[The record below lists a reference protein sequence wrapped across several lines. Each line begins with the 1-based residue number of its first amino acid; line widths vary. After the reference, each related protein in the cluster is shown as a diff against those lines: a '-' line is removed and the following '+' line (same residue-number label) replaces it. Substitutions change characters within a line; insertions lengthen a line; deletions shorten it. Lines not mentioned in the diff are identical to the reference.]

1 MKQFSKLFFAAAV
14 AALGLASCAKE
25 VAPVETP
32 KDNLVT
38 VHFGATAGI
47 EGATKA
53 TLTPNE
59 QETLFTSAWENKDA
73 LSVKYSYYNETTE
86 ATTSGTVSASW
97 ATNHFVAEMPEGH
110 GMWDYNV
117 VYPAPDADSK
127 VDFGSARTQK
137 GNIYNSKYDL
147 MKGGAIEEGADAG
160 KTSDGKD
167 IVFEMTRQTAIAYF
181 HFTST
186 LNEEV
191 VSAKLS
197 VEGKDAYLSTS
208 DVQIGKDKSG
218 NIDYAKGYVF
228 TETEGVVSKEIN
240 LTFTGETPKSS
251 DFKLWFNVL
260 PTIYDKMTLT
270 VETTNHTL
278 TISRN
283 AEGMYEAGKLY
294 KVVKKEI
301 PAEKWV
307 KKGGETPTSH
317 IWDLTINS
325 TSEASTERIGW
336 TSDIADMLCIKGNS
350 TVAANSYY
358 PGANNRTSTRFY
370 TNSTLSITPKS
381 GISLKYYVFEATS
394 DNYATAL
401 VNSTWTNA
409 TAEVDNDNS
418 RIVYII
424 AINPSMAVTAK
435 ISAACGFNKVEC
447 HANAL
452 SVSPAIKPTV
462 PSIDVDA
469 VGGENTI
476 SYTIQHPVTG
486 SSLTATSSATWI
498 KSINCDKEGLVTFT
512 VEANEG
518 TERTATITLSY
529 PDASD
534 VIVSIKQRAAGSEA
548 VKTYTLQFGTNY
560 NNDETNEYSN
570 NWSVTCDGFT
580 WKMTNW
586 NNYNNGWTYV
596 KAGSKKAD
604 SIATITTGT
613 AMPEAISTVTM
624 TIDKITAKN
633 VNSIELEVLPATG
646 TTAIETISGAVK
658 QGDCVFKITKPQT
671 GCRYRISVDCKKS
684 SNGIVQVSKVVYS
697 NN

>member
-1 MKQFSKLFFAAAV
+1 MKHYTKLFFAAAV

-59 QETLFTSAWENKDA
+59 QETLFTSAWENKKDV
-73 LSVKYSYYNETTE
+73 LSVKYSNDNEP
-86 ATTSGTVSASW
+86 AGNGTVSASW
-97 ATNHFVAEMPEGH
+97 STDHFETEMPEYH
-110 GMWDYNV
+110 GTWDYNV
-117 VYPAPDADSK
+117 VYPAPDAESK

-137 GNIYNSKYDL
+137 GNAYNSKYDL
-147 MKGGAIEEGADAG
+147 MKGSAIEENADAG
-160 KTSDGKD
+160 KTADSKD
-167 IVFEMTRQTAIAYF
+167 IVFNMTRQTAIAYF
-181 HFTST
+181 HLTSD
-186 LNEEV
+186 LDEEV

-218 NIDYAKGYVF
+218 NIDYTKGYVF
-228 TETEGVVSKEIN
+228 TETEGVASKEIS
-240 LTFTGETPKSS
+240 LTFTGEAPRSS

-270 VETTNHTL
+270 VETRNNTL
-278 TISRN
+278 TISRT
-283 AEGMYEAGKLY
+283 ATDMYDAGKLY
-294 KVVKKEI
+294 KVSKDI
-301 PAEKWV
+301 PLEKWV
-307 KKGGETPTSH
+307 KKGGEAPTSH

-325 TSEASTERIGW
+325 TSEASKERIGW
-336 TSDIADMLCIKGNS
+336 TSDIADMLCIKGES
-350 TVAANSYY
+350 TVNANNYY
-358 PGANNRTSTRFY
+358 PGADKRTSTRFY
-370 TNSTLSITPKS
+370 TKSTLSITPKS
-381 GISLKYYVFEATS
+381 GISLNYYVFEATS
-394 DNYATAL
+394 EDYAKAL

-409 TAEVDNDNS
+409 TAEVNNDNS
-418 RIVYII
+418 KVVYII
-424 AINPSMAVTAK
+424 AIDPSMAVTAK
-435 ISAACGFNKVEC
+435 ISATCGFNKVEC

-452 SVSPAIKPTV
+452 SVPPAIKPTV

-469 VGGENTI
+469 AGGENTI

-498 KSINCDKEGLVTFT
+498 KSINCDEEGLVTFT

-534 VIVSIKQRAAGSEA
+534 VIVSIKQRAAGSETA
-548 VKTYTLQFGTNY
+548 KTYTLQFGTNY
-560 NNDETNEYSN
+560 NSDEENGYSN

-596 KAGSKKAD
+596 KAGSKNAA
-604 SIATITTGT
+604 SVATITTGT

-624 TIDKITAKN
+624 TIDEIVATY
-633 VNSIELEVLPATG
+633 VNSIKLEVLSADGNTVKETVSG
-646 TTAIETISGAVK
+646 TVK
-658 QGDCVFKITKPQT
+658 QGDCVFSISNPLQNCMYKIK
-671 GCRYRISVDCKKS
+671 VDCKKS
-684 SNGIVQVSKVVYS
+684 KKNGPVQVSKVVYT

>member
-1 MKQFSKLFFAAAV
+1 MKHYTKLFFAAAV

-59 QETLFTSAWENKDA
+59 QETLFTSAWENKKDV
-73 LSVKYSYYNETTE
+73 LSVKYSNDNEP
-86 ATTSGTVSASW
+86 AGNGTVSASW
-97 ATNHFVAEMPEGH
+97 STDHFETEMPEYH
-110 GMWDYNV
+110 GTWDYNV
-117 VYPAPDADSK
+117 VYPAPDAESK

-137 GNIYNSKYDL
+137 GNAYNSKYDL
-147 MKGGAIEEGADAG
+147 MKGSAIEENADAG
-160 KTSDGKD
+160 KTADGKD
-167 IVFEMTRQTAIAYF
+167 IVFNMTRQTAIAYF
-181 HFTST
+181 HLTSD
-186 LNEEV
+186 LDEEV

-218 NIDYAKGYVF
+218 NIDYTKGYVF
-228 TETEGVVSKEIN
+228 TETEGVASKEIS
-240 LTFTGETPKSS
+240 LTFTGEAPRSS

-270 VETTNHTL
+270 VETRNNTL
-278 TISRN
+278 TISRT
-283 AEGMYEAGKLY
+283 ATDMYDAGKLY
-294 KVVKKEI
+294 KVSKDI
-301 PAEKWV
+301 PLEKWV
-307 KKGGETPTSH
+307 KKGGEAPTSH

-325 TSEASTERIGW
+325 TSEASKERIGW
-336 TSDIADMLCIKGNS
+336 TSDIADMLCIKGES
-350 TVAANSYY
+350 TVNANNYY
-358 PGANNRTSTRFY
+358 PGADKRTSTRFY
-370 TNSTLSITPKS
+370 TKSTLSITPKS
-381 GISLKYYVFEATS
+381 GISLNYYVFEATS
-394 DNYATAL
+394 EDYAKAL

-409 TAEVDNDNS
+409 TAEVNNDNS
-418 RIVYII
+418 KVVYII
-424 AINPSMAVTAK
+424 AIDPSMAVTAK
-435 ISAACGFNKVEC
+435 ISATCGFNKVEC

-452 SVSPAIKPTV
+452 SVPPAIKPTV

-469 VGGENTI
+469 AGGENTI

-498 KSINCDKEGLVTFT
+498 KSINCDEEGLVTFT

-534 VIVSIKQRAAGSEA
+534 VIVSIKQRAAGSETA
-548 VKTYTLQFGTNY
+548 KTYTLQFGTNY
-560 NNDETNEYSN
+560 NSDEENGYSN

-596 KAGSKKAD
+596 KAGSKNAA
-604 SIATITTGT
+604 SVATITTGT

-624 TIDKITAKN
+624 TIDEIVATY
-633 VNSIELEVLPATG
+633 VNSIKLEVLSADGNTVKETVSG
-646 TTAIETISGAVK
+646 TVK
-658 QGDCVFKITKPQT
+658 QGDCVFSISNPLQNCMYKIK
-671 GCRYRISVDCKKS
+671 VDCKKS
-684 SNGIVQVSKVVYS
+684 KKNGPVQVSKVVYT

>member
-1 MKQFSKLFFAAAV
+1 MKHYTKLFFAAAV

-59 QETLFTSAWENKDA
+59 QETLFTSAWENGDV
-73 LSVKYSYYNETTE
+73 LSVKYLSPSNEEKIIPATWNMDSFEAALPNEKGEWYYQACYPKPDEKD
-86 ATTSGTVSASW
+86 
-97 ATNHFVAEMPEGH
+97 NHI
-110 GMWDYNV
+110 
-117 VYPAPDADSK
+117 
-127 VDFGSARTQK
+127 DFCGARTQN
-137 GNIYNSKYDL
+137 GNNYNSTYDVMICDL
-147 MKGGAIEEGADAG
+147 FSVEDAGAG
-160 KTSDGKD
+160 KTADGSNVIFNMKR
-167 IVFEMTRQTAIAYF
+167 ETAVAYF
-181 HFTST
+181 HLTDGPADED
-186 LNEEV
+186 L
-191 VSAKLS
+191 VSATLS
-197 VEGKDAYLSTS
+197 VEGGFIASQHAY
-208 DVQIGKDKSG
+208 I
-218 NIDYAKGYVF
+218 
-228 TETEGVVSKEIN
+228 
-240 LTFTGETPKSS
+240 S
-251 DFKLWFNVL
+251 DFAFAPTKDLTEITITFPEKAPKASNFQLWYNVL
-260 PTIYDKMTLT
+260 PTKYTKMTLT
-270 VETTNHTL
+270 VETANHTL
-278 TISRN
+278 TISRT

-294 KVVKKEI
+294 KVSKSI
-301 PAEKWV
+301 LAEKWV
-307 KKGGETPTSH
+307 KKGGGETPTSH

-325 TSEASTERIGW
+325 TSEASKERIGW
-336 TSDIADMLCIKGNS
+336 TSDIADMLCIKGES
-350 TVAANSYY
+350 SVDANNYY
-358 PGANNRTSTRFY
+358 PGVNNRTSTRFY

-548 VKTYTLQFGTNY
+548 AKTYTLTFGKEFSDPKVNGYT
-560 NNDETNEYSN
+560 DT
-570 NWSVTCDGFT
+570 WDATRDGFT
-580 WKMTNW
+580 WTMANW
-586 NNYNNGWTYV
+586 NNNNAYVGTDPKKPANWTYIR
-596 KAGSKKAD
+596 AGSRKAA
-604 SIATITTGT
+604 SVATITTKET
-613 AMPEAISTVTM
+613 MPEAISTVTM
-624 TIDKITAKN
+624 TIDKITETN
-633 VNSIELEVLPATG
+633 VNSIKLEVLSATG
-646 TTAIETISGAVK
+646 TTAIETISGTVK

-671 GCRYRISVDCKKS
+671 GCKYKISVACKKS
-684 SNGIVQVSKVVYS
+684 SNGIVQVSKVVYT

>member
-1 MKQFSKLFFAAAV
+1 MKHYTKLFFAAAA

-47 EGATKA
+47 EGDTKA

-59 QETLFTSAWENKDA
+59 EETLFTSAWENKKDV
-73 LSVKYSYYNETTE
+73 LSVKYSNDNEP
-86 ATTSGTVSASW
+86 AGNGTVSASW
-97 ATNHFVAEMPEGH
+97 STDHFETEMPEYH
-110 GMWDYNV
+110 GTWDYNV
-117 VYPAPDADSK
+117 VYPAPDAESK

-137 GNIYNSKYDL
+137 GNAYNSKYDL
-147 MKGGAIEEGADAG
+147 MKGSAIEENADAG
-160 KTSDGKD
+160 KTADGKD
-167 IVFEMTRQTAIAYF
+167 IVFNMTRQTAIAYF
-181 HFTST
+181 HLTSD
-186 LNEEV
+186 LDEEV

-218 NIDYAKGYVF
+218 NIDYTKGYVF
-228 TETEGVVSKEIN
+228 TETEGVASKEIS
-240 LTFTGETPKSS
+240 LTFTGEAPRSS

-270 VETTNHTL
+270 VETRNNTL
-278 TISRN
+278 TISRT
-283 AEGMYEAGKLY
+283 ATGMYDAGKLY
-294 KVVKKEI
+294 KVSKDI
-301 PAEKWV
+301 PLEKWV
-307 KKGGETPTSH
+307 KKGGEAPTSH

-325 TSEASTERIGW
+325 TSEASKERIGW
-336 TSDIADMLCIKGNS
+336 TSDIADMLCIKGES
-350 TVAANSYY
+350 TVNANNYY
-358 PGANNRTSTRFY
+358 PGADKRTSTRFY
-370 TNSTLSITPKS
+370 TKSTLSITPKS
-381 GISLKYYVFEATS
+381 GISLNYYVFEATS
-394 DNYATAL
+394 EDYAKAL

-409 TAEVDNDNS
+409 TAEVNNDNS
-418 RIVYII
+418 KVVYII
-424 AINPSMAVTAK
+424 AIDPSMAVTAK
-435 ISAACGFNKVEC
+435 ISATCGFNKVEC

-452 SVSPAIKPTV
+452 SVPPAIKPTV

-469 VGGENTI
+469 AGGENTI

-498 KSINCDKEGLVTFT
+498 KSINCDEEGLVTFT

-534 VIVSIKQRAAGSEA
+534 VIVSIKQRAAGSETA
-548 VKTYTLQFGTNY
+548 KTYTLQFGTNY
-560 NNDETNEYSN
+560 NSDEENGYSN

-586 NNYNNGWTYV
+586 NNYNNGWPYV
-596 KAGSKKAD
+596 KAGSKNAA
-604 SIATITTGT
+604 SVATITTGT

-624 TIDKITAKN
+624 TIDEIVATY
-633 VNSIELEVLPATG
+633 VNSIKLEVLSADGNTVKETVSG
-646 TTAIETISGAVK
+646 TVK
-658 QGDCVFKITKPQT
+658 QGDCVFSISNPLQNCMYKIK
-671 GCRYRISVDCKKS
+671 VDCKKS
-684 SNGIVQVSKVVYS
+684 KKNGPVQVSKVVYT